1 MMILFNVIDKKQDII
16 LFEQH
21 HGAGLYVFFIVFS
34 FKFNDI
40 KIAIEWSRITIVDT
54 IPAGIYII
62 GGKNHLIPAV
72 INFEIVTFRF
82 GKK

>member
-21 HGAGLYVFFIVFS
+21 HGAGLCVFFIVFS

-40 KIAIEWSRITIVDT
+40 KIAVEWSGVAVVNT
-54 IPAGIYII
+54 IPAGIHII
-62 GGKNHLIPAV
+62 GGKNHLIPSV